1 MVDFLEELNDYYV
14 RNRGKRIKQEFRE
27 VLAKEPD
34 ELTGTQRHIY
44 EIYIE
49 PNLNQ
54 LQNTLYE
61 AFKEANSP
69 RGLGAGQYW
78 RIRPAFINHAKTRC
92 HPRHPGHGHRLV
104 LTHTLPWPYPRVR
117 APNTIPLRF
126 KPSAPPSIPNLV
138 TAKTRSTANTG

>member
-69 RGLGAGQYW
+69 LEAW
-78 RIRPAFINHAKTRC
+78 RAAILENPASIINHVAKKMII
-92 HPRHPGHGHRLV
+92 
-104 LTHTLPWPYPRVR
+104 R
-117 APNTIPLRF
+117 AIRDMD
-126 KPSAPPSIPNLV
+126 
-138 TAKTRSTANTG
+138 TGSF